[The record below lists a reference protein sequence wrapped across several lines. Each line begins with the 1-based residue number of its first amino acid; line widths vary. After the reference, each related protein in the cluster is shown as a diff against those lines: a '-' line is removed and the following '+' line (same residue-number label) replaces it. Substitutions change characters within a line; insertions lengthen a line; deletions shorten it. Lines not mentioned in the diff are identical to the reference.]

1 MNPAQR
7 QAWIREA
14 LDMAFQA
21 LASWPELR
29 DKLVYKGGRVLALR
43 LGGEQRAS
51 YDLDAN
57 LLLAFAIKHPDR
69 NEQAEMLRDLFTQ
82 AIQAHAETQDPVR
95 YELVDVRVKHRPR
108 ADHPLGWN
116 AFEVVVKLRDFMNE
130 GVQGLPNIEFD
141 VAAPEELGTHAVA
154 PLGVGGDTVFAYTL
168 ERIAGEKMRAFL
180 SSLPSYRHKVKKPGD
195 AVRAKDLYDV
205 TKILGVHP
213 IGEVDFWK
221 AAAEE
226 FHLACASRYI
236 DCTGI
241 GTFAEDIDVTRS
253 TYETDATLPK
263 DIVFDA
269 AWHAIEDIVRFW
281 EAQRVFPLRFPLPNG
296 NSGQPGRP

>member
-1 MNPAQR
+1 MNPTQR
-7 QAWIREA
+7 QTWIRDA

-21 LASWPELR
+21 LASCPALH

-57 LLLAFAIKHPDR
+57 LLREFASKHPDR
-69 NEQAEMLRDLFTQ
+69 FEQARVLGDLFGE
-82 AIQAHAETQDPVR
+82 AIQTHAEAQDPVR
-95 YELVDVRVKHRPR
+95 YELMNVRVKHRPR

-130 GVQGLPNIEFD
+130 GVLGLPNVEFD
-141 VAAPEELGTHAVA
+141 VAAPEELGANAIA
-154 PLGVGGDTVFAYTL
+154 PLGVGEETVFAYTL

-180 SSLPSYRHKVKKPGD
+180 SSLPAYRNKVKKPGD

-205 TKILGVHP
+205 SKILSVQP
-213 IGEVDFWK
+213 IDEVDFWK
-221 AAAEE
+221 DAAEE
-226 FHLACASRYI
+226 FRLACASRYI

-241 GTFAEDIDVTRS
+241 ETFAEDFDVTRS
-253 TYETDATLPK
+253 TYETDATLPN
-263 DIVFDA
+263 DTDFDA
-269 AWHAIEDIVRFW
+269 AWRAVEDIVRFW
-281 EAQRVFPLRFPLPNG
+281 ETVGIFPLHFQLPDEG
-296 NSGQPGRP
+296 AGPSGLA